1 MAEAQN
7 LGINLDS
14 KSIEILK
21 KVESLHRDSLIN
33 VAIALVEKTGYY
45 RTLTGKNS
53 EADLEDVAS
62 LDVEDNDEESSGS
75 TSKPK
80 KSSKKAAKTT
90 PEKKAPSMSW
100 DSF

>member
-1 MAEAQN
+1 MSEAQN

-45 RTLTGKNS
+45 RTLTGKNT

-62 LDVEDNDEESSGS
+62 LDVEDTDEDSGTTS
-75 TSKPK
+75 TSSKSK
-80 KSSKKAAKTT
+80 KSAKKAA
-90 PEKKAPSMSW
+90 PEKKAPSTSW

>member
-1 MAEAQN
+1 MVEAQN

-45 RTLTGKNS
+45 RTLTGKNT
-53 EADLEDVAS
+53 EADLEDVVS
-62 LDVEDNDEESSGS
+62 LDVEDTDEDSGT
-75 TSKPK
+75 TSKSK
-80 KSSKKAAKTT
+80 KSSKKAT
-90 PEKKAPSMSW
+90 PEKKAPSTSW

>member
-14 KSIEILK
+14 RSIEILK

-45 RTLTGKNS
+45 KTLTGKNS
-53 EADLEDVAS
+53 EADLEDVTS
-62 LDVEDNDEESSGS
+62 LDIETEEDGE
-75 TSKPK
+75 TTKIKP
-80 KSSKKAAKTT
+80 SKKGKTKMADVPAK
-90 PEKKAPSMSW
+90 PSSW

>member
-14 KSIEILK
+14 RSIEILK

-45 RTLTGKNS
+45 KTLTGKNS
-53 EADLEDVAS
+53 EADLEDVTS
-62 LDVEDNDEESSGS
+62 LDIETEEDSS
-75 TSKPK
+75 TSSTSRVSRSK
-80 KSSKKAAKTT
+80 KGSKKAT
-90 PEKKAPSMSW
+90 PEKKAPATSW